1 LAKRLNV
8 FNLRLPESNL
18 MNQRPT
24 SRFQKKPRSRYG
36 FLGFCF
42 VSLLAAFTVL
52 RLVLLIQFGPPSVA
66 PWNVLLA
73 FAAGFYRDV
82 IAALWFMLPPLFW
95 CFVAGNRL
103 FASFI
108 HRLGFRLFLTLLWAV
123 QVFLLAA
130 EFYFFAEF
138 KSRFNPVAV
147 DYLVYPRE
155 VFINIWDAYPVPAVV
170 AGCVLIGAVWTWM
183 AGRWFK
189 TMWAKPVWMGTR
201 FLWFAGALILF
212 FGLTR
217 TIQLNPPHV
226 SEDRTL
232 NEIANNGAISFFAAA
247 WTRNL
252 DYPTFYK
259 TLPRDEAYTRI
270 HRLLASTNATFVGD
284 QFSVERKI
292 SGDSNR
298 PRLNVV
304 IFLEESL
311 GSEFW
316 GCLGRT
322 NTLTPEMD
330 RLATQEGLLFD
341 NIYASGNRTVRG
353 MEGALSSFPPL
364 PGDAIVHRDRSEN
377 VETIARVLKRDGYN
391 TMFLYGGHATF
402 DNMKPFLVANGFD
415 QIVDEKDFPNPAFVN
430 VWGVSDEDIYA
441 GAIRQFRAL
450 SQTNQPFFATIL
462 SVSNHK
468 PYTYPQGRIPE
479 NPNGTRENVVKYT
492 DWCLGRFFKAAK
504 QEAFWT
510 NTIFV
515 VVADHG
521 ARVYGS
527 QDIPI
532 FSYEIPLVILGAAV
546 VPQPQRL
553 HATGCSLDLPP
564 TILGLIGRPYES
576 LFLGRDLLRDSPDTF
591 HALLN
596 HNRDIGMFAQDR
608 MVVLGLQKAVEFYAG
623 NPHAVN
629 LELTP
634 HPTLEDLEL
643 EKNAEAIFQVA
654 DELYMNRRYHL
665 DP

>member
-1 LAKRLNV
+1 
-8 FNLRLPESNL
+8 
-18 MNQRPT
+18 
-24 SRFQKKPRSRYG
+24 
-36 FLGFCF
+36 
-42 VSLLAAFTVL
+42 
-52 RLVLLIQFGPPSVA
+52 
-66 PWNVLLA
+66 
-73 FAAGFYRDV
+73 
-82 IAALWFMLPPLFW
+82 
-95 CFVAGNRL
+95 
-103 FASFI
+103 
-108 HRLGFRLFLTLLWAV
+108 
-123 QVFLLAA
+123 
-130 EFYFFAEF
+130 
-138 KSRFNPVAV
+138 
-147 DYLVYPRE
+147 
-155 VFINIWDAYPVPAVV
+155 
-170 AGCVLIGAVWTWM
+170 VLIGAVWMWI
-183 AGRWFK
+183 AGRWFQ
-189 TMWAKPVWMGTR
+189 TMWAKPVWIGTR

-217 TIQLNPPHV
+217 TIHLNPPHV

-232 NEIANNGAISFFAAA
+232 NEIANDGAISFFAAA
-247 WTRNL
+247 ETRSL
-252 DYPTFYK
+252 DYPAFYK
-259 TLPRDEAYTRI
+259 TLPRDEAYARV
-270 HRLLASTNATFVGD
+270 HRLLASTNATFIGD
-284 QFSVERKI
+284 NFSIERKI
-292 SGDSNR
+292 SGDSHR

-304 IFLEESL
+304 ILLEESL

-391 TMFLYGGHATF
+391 TMFLYGGHAVF
-402 DNMKPFLVANGFD
+402 DNMKSFLAANGFD
-415 QIVDEKDFPNPAFVN
+415 QIVDEKDFPNPSFAN
-430 VWGVSDEDIYA
+430 VWGVADEDLYA

-450 SQTNQPFFATIL
+450 SQTNKPFFATIL

-479 NPNGTRENVVKYT
+479 NPNGTRANVVKYT
-492 DWCLGRFFKAAK
+492 DWCLGQFFKAAK

-515 VVADHG
+515 IVADHG

-532 FSYEIPLVILGAAV
+532 FSYEIPLVILGPAV
-546 VPQPQRL
+546 ASQPQRL

-576 LFLGRDLLRDSPDTF
+576 LFLGRDLLHDPPDTF

-596 HNRDIGMFAQDR
+596 HNRDIGMFAHDR
-608 MVVLGLQKAVEFYAG
+608 MVVLGLQKVVEFYAG

-634 HPTLEDLEL
+634 QPTPENLEL

>member
-1 LAKRLNV
+1 LAKRLNA
-8 FNLRLPESNL
+8 FNLRVPESNL
-18 MNQRPT
+18 MNTHPT

-42 VSLLAAFTVL
+42 VSLLAALTIL
-52 RLVLLIQFGPPSVA
+52 RFVLLLQFGPPSAA

-95 CFVAGNRL
+95 CFVVGNRL
-103 FASFI
+103 FASLI

-170 AGCVLIGAVWTWM
+170 AGCVLIGAVWMGM

-189 TMWAKPVWMGTR
+189 TMWTKPVWMGTR
-201 FLWFAGALILF
+201 FLWFAGALFLF

-259 TLPRDEAYTRI
+259 TLPREEAYARV

-391 TMFLYGGHATF
+391 TMFLYGGHAMF

-415 QIVDEKDFPNPAFVN
+415 QIVDEKDFPNPSFAN
-430 VWGVSDEDIYA
+430 VWGVADEDLYA
-441 GAIRQFRAL
+441 RAIRQFRAL
-450 SQTNQPFFATIL
+450 SQTNKPFFASIL

-468 PYTYPQGRIPE
+468 PYTYPRGRIPE
-479 NPNGTRENVVKYT
+479 NPNGTRDNVVKYT
-492 DWCLGRFFKAAK
+492 DWCLGQFFKAAK

-532 FSYEIPLVILGAAV
+532 FSYEIPLVILGPAV
-546 VPQPQRL
+546 ASQPQRL

-564 TILGLIGRPYES
+564 TILGLIGRPYET
-576 LFLGRDLLRDSPDTF
+576 LFLGRDLLRDPPDTF

-608 MVVLGLQKAVEFYAG
+608 MVVLGLQKAVEFYVG

-634 HPTLEDLEL
+634 HPAPEDLEL
-643 EKNAEAIFQVA
+643 EKDAEAIFQVA

>member
-1 LAKRLNV
+1 M
-8 FNLRLPESNL
+8 

-52 RLVLLIQFGPPSVA
+52 RLVLLLQFGPPSAA

-73 FAAGFYRDV
+73 FAAGFYRDF

-95 CFVAGNRL
+95 CFIIGNRL
-103 FASFI
+103 FASLI
-108 HRLGFRLFLTLLWAV
+108 HRLGFRLFMTLLWAI
-123 QVFLLAA
+123 QIFLLAA
-130 EFYFFAEF
+130 EFYFFQEF

-170 AGCVLIGAVWTWM
+170 AGCVLIGAVWMWI

-189 TMWAKPVWMGTR
+189 TMWTKPVWIGIR
-201 FLWFAGALILF
+201 FLWFAGTLILF

-217 TIQLNPPHV
+217 TISLNPPQV

-247 WTRNL
+247 WTRDL
-252 DYPTFYK
+252 DYHAFYK
-259 TLPRDEAYTRI
+259 TLPRDEAYARV

-284 QFSVERKI
+284 QFSIERKI

-304 IFLEESL
+304 ILLEESL

-316 GCLGRT
+316 GCLGRPD
-322 NTLTPEMD
+322 TLTPEMD
-330 RLATQEGLLFD
+330 RLATREGLLFD

-391 TMFLYGGHATF
+391 TMFLYGGHAMF
-402 DNMKPFLVANGFD
+402 DNMKPFLTANGFD
-415 QIVDEKDFPNPAFVN
+415 QIVDEKDFPNPSFVN
-430 VWGVSDEDIYA
+430 AWGVADEDLYA

-450 SQTNQPFFATIL
+450 SQTNKPFFATIL

-468 PYTYPQGRIPE
+468 PYTYPKGRIPE
-479 NPNGTRENVVKYT
+479 NPNGMRENVVKYT
-492 DWCLGRFFKAAK
+492 DWCLGQFFKAAK

-532 FSYEIPLVILGAAV
+532 FSYEIPLVILGPAV
-546 VPQPQRL
+546 APQPQRL
-553 HATGCSLDLPP
+553 HATGCSLDVPP

-576 LFLGRDLLRDSPDTF
+576 LFLGRDLLHDPPDTF

-596 HNRDIGMFAQDR
+596 HNRDIGMFAHDR

-634 HPTLEDLEL
+634 QPAPEDLEL

>member
-1 LAKRLNV
+1 
-8 FNLRLPESNL
+8 

-52 RLVLLIQFGPPSVA
+52 RLVLLLQFGSPSAA

-103 FASFI
+103 FASLI
-108 HRLGFRLFLTLLWAV
+108 HRVGFRLFLTLLWAV

-130 EFYFFAEF
+130 EFYFFQEF

-170 AGCVLIGAVWTWM
+170 AGCVLIGAVWMWM

-189 TMWAKPVWMGTR
+189 TMWTKPVWIGIR

-217 TIQLNPPHV
+217 TIQLSPPHV

-259 TLPRDEAYTRI
+259 TLPREEAFARVQ
-270 HRLLASTNATFVGD
+270 RLLASTNATFVGD
-284 QFSVERKI
+284 NFSVERKI

-304 IFLEESL
+304 ILLEESL

-330 RLATQEGLLFD
+330 RLATREGLLFD

-391 TMFLYGGHATF
+391 TMFLYGGHVMF
-402 DNMKPFLVANGFD
+402 DNMKPFLVANGYD
-415 QIVDEKDFPNPAFVN
+415 QIVDEKDFPNPSFAN
-430 VWGVSDEDIYA
+430 AWGVADEDLYA

-468 PYTYPQGRIPE
+468 PYTYPKGRIPE

-492 DWCLGRFFKAAK
+492 DWCLGQFFKAAK
-504 QEAFWT
+504 LEAFWT

-532 FSYEIPLVILGAAV
+532 FSYEIPLVILGPAV
-546 VPQPQRL
+546 TPQAQRI
-553 HATGCSLDLPP
+553 HALGCSLDVP
-564 TILGLIGRPYES
+564 TTVLGLIGRPYET
-576 LFLGRDLLRDSPDTF
+576 LFLGRDLLRDPPDSF

-596 HNRDIGMFAQDR
+596 HNRDIGMFAHDR

-634 HPTLEDLEL
+634 QPTPEDLEL

>member
-1 LAKRLNV
+1 
-8 FNLRLPESNL
+8 
-18 MNQRPT
+18 MNTHPT

-42 VSLLAAFTVL
+42 VSLLAALTIL
-52 RLVLLIQFGPPSVA
+52 RFVLLLQFGPPSAA

-95 CFVAGNRL
+95 CFVVGNRL
-103 FASFI
+103 FASLI

-170 AGCVLIGAVWTWM
+170 AGCVFIGAAWM
-183 AGRWFK
+183 WIAGRWFK
-189 TMWAKPVWMGTR
+189 TMWTKPVWMGTR

-247 WTRNL
+247 WTRDL
-252 DYPTFYK
+252 DYHAFYK
-259 TLPRDEAYTRI
+259 TLPREEAYARV

-391 TMFLYGGHATF
+391 TMFLYGGHAMF

-415 QIVDEKDFPNPAFVN
+415 QIVDEKDFPNPSFAN
-430 VWGVSDEDIYA
+430 VWGVADEDLYA
-441 GAIRQFRAL
+441 RAIRQFRAL
-450 SQTNQPFFATIL
+450 SQTNKPFFASIL

-468 PYTYPQGRIPE
+468 PYTYPRGRIPE
-479 NPNGTRENVVKYT
+479 NPNGTRDNVVKYT
-492 DWCLGRFFKAAK
+492 DWCLGQFFKAAK

-564 TILGLIGRPYES
+564 TILGLIGRPYET
-576 LFLGRDLLRDSPDTF
+576 LFLGRDLLRDPPDTF

-608 MVVLGLQKAVEFYAG
+608 MVVLGLQKAVEFYVG

-634 HPTLEDLEL
+634 HPAPEDLEL
-643 EKNAEAIFQVA
+643 EKDAEAIFQVA

>member
-1 LAKRLNV
+1 MNKRPV
-8 FNLRLPESNL
+8 
-18 MNQRPT
+18 
-24 SRFQKKPRSRYG
+24 SRFQKKPHSRYH
-36 FLGFCF
+36 FLAFCF
-42 VSLLAAFTVL
+42 FSLLVVFTIL
-52 RLVLLIQFGPPSVA
+52 RLVLLVNFGPPSTP

-73 FAAGFYRDV
+73 FAAGFYRDA

-95 CFVAGNRL
+95 CFIIGNRL
-103 FASFI
+103 FASLI
-108 HRLGFRLFLTLLWAV
+108 HRLWFRCFMTLLWAI

-130 EFYFFAEF
+130 EFYFFQEF

-170 AGCVLIGAVWTWM
+170 AGCLLVGAVWMWS
-183 AGRWFK
+183 AGRLFH
-189 TMWAKPVWMGTR
+189 TMWTKPVWVGTR

-217 TIQLNPPHV
+217 TISLNPPHA

-232 NEIANNGAISFFAAA
+232 NEIANNGAVSFFAAA
-247 WTRNL
+247 WTRDL
-252 DYPTFYK
+252 DYHAFYK
-259 TLPRDEAYTRI
+259 TIPRDEAYTRV
-270 HRLLASTNATFVGD
+270 HHLLSSTNATFTGGPDDITRQIAGD
-284 QFSVERKI
+284 P
-292 SGDSNR
+292 NR

-304 IFLEESL
+304 ILLEESL

-316 GCLGRT
+316 GSLGRPD
-322 NTLTPEMD
+322 TLTPEMD
-330 RLATQEGLLFD
+330 RLATEKGLLFD

-377 VETIARVLKRDGYN
+377 VETIARVLKREGYE

-402 DNMKPFLVANGFD
+402 DNMKSFLVANGYD
-415 QIVDEKDFPNPAFVN
+415 RIIDEKDFPNPAFVN

-441 GAIRQFRAL
+441 GAIREFRAL
-450 SQTNQPFFATIL
+450 SRTNQPFCATIL
-462 SVSNHK
+462 SVTNHK
-468 PYTYPQGRIPE
+468 PYTYPKGRIPE
-479 NPNGTRENVVKYT
+479 DPNGTRENVVKYT
-492 DWCLGRFFKAAK
+492 DWCLGQFFKAAK
-504 QEAFWT
+504 QESFWT

-515 VVADHG
+515 VIADHG

-532 FSYEIPLVILGAAV
+532 FSYEIPLVILGPAA
-546 VPQPQRL
+546 VPQPQRI
-553 HATGCSLDLPP
+553 HAVGCSLDVPP
-564 TILGLIGRPYES
+564 TVLGLLGRPYKS
-576 LFLGRDLLRDSPDTF
+576 LFFGRDLLHDPPDTF

-596 HNRDIGMFAQDR
+596 HNRDIGLFARDR
-608 MVVLGLQKAVEFYAG
+608 LVVLGLQKAVEFYAG
-623 NPHAVN
+623 DPHVVN
-629 LELTP
+629 LELEP
-634 HPTLEDLEL
+634 QPSADDLEL
-643 EKNAEAIFQVA
+643 EKDAEAIFQVA

>member
-1 LAKRLNV
+1 
-8 FNLRLPESNL
+8 
-18 MNQRPT
+18 MNQRLT

-36 FLGFCF
+36 FLVFCF
-42 VSLLAAFTVL
+42 ASLLAAFTVL
-52 RLVLLIQFGPPSVA
+52 RLVLLLQFGPPSTA

-95 CFVAGNRL
+95 CFIVGNRL
-103 FASFI
+103 FVSLI
-108 HRLGFRLFLTLLWAV
+108 HRLGFRLFMTLLWAA

-170 AGCVLIGAVWTWM
+170 AGCVFIGAVWMWM

-189 TMWAKPVWMGTR
+189 TMWTRPVWIGTR

-217 TIQLNPPHV
+217 TISLNPPQV

-232 NEIANNGAISFFAAA
+232 NEIANDGAISFFAAA
-247 WTRNL
+247 WTRDL
-252 DYPTFYK
+252 DYQAFYK
-259 TLPRDEAYTRI
+259 TLPREEAYARV

-284 QFSVERKI
+284 NFSIERKI

-377 VETIARVLKRDGYN
+377 VETIARVLKRDGYD
-391 TMFLYGGHATF
+391 TLFLYGGHAMF
-402 DNMKPFLVANGFD
+402 DNMKPFLVANGYD
-415 QIVDEKDFPNPAFVN
+415 QIVDEKDFPNPSFAN
-430 VWGVSDEDIYA
+430 VWGVADEDLYA

-450 SQTNQPFFATIL
+450 SQTNKPFFATIL

-468 PYTYPQGRIPE
+468 PYTYPPGRIPE
-479 NPNGTRENVVKYT
+479 NPNGTRDRVVKYT
-492 DWCLGRFFKAAK
+492 DWCLGQFFKAAK
-504 QEAFWT
+504 QEVFWT

-532 FSYEIPLVILGAAV
+532 FSYEIPLVILGPAV

-576 LFLGRDLLRDSPDTF
+576 LFLGRDLLRDPPDTY

-596 HNRDIGMFAQDR
+596 HNRDIGMFAHDR

-629 LELTP
+629 LDLTP
-634 HPTLEDLEL
+634 QPAPEDLEL
-643 EKNAEAIFQVA
+643 EKNAGAIFQVA

>member
-1 LAKRLNV
+1 
-8 FNLRLPESNL
+8 

-52 RLVLLIQFGPPSVA
+52 RLGLLTQFGPPSA
-66 PWNVLLA
+66 TPWNVLLV
-73 FAAGFYRDV
+73 FVAGFYRDV

-95 CFVAGNRL
+95 CFIVGNRL
-103 FASFI
+103 FASLI
-108 HRLGFRLFLTLLWAV
+108 HRLGFRLFMTLLWAV

-130 EFYFFAEF
+130 EFYFFEEF
-138 KSRFNPVAV
+138 KSRFNHVAV
-147 DYLVYPRE
+147 DYLAFPRE
-155 VFINIWDAYPVPAVV
+155 VFVNIWDAYPVPAVV
-170 AGCVLIGAVWTWM
+170 AGCVFVGAVWMWM

-189 TMWAKPVWMGTR
+189 TMWTKPVWVGTR

-212 FGLTR
+212 LGLTR
-217 TIQLNPPHV
+217 TIPLNPPHV

-232 NEIANNGAISFFAAA
+232 NEIANNGAISFFAAT
-247 WTRNL
+247 WTRSL
-252 DYPTFYK
+252 DYPAFYK
-259 TLPRDEAYTRI
+259 TLPRDEACARV
-270 HRLLASTNATFVGD
+270 HRLLASTNATFIGD
-284 QFSVERKI
+284 QFSIQRKI

-304 IFLEESL
+304 ILLEESL

-353 MEGALSSFPPL
+353 MEGALSSFPPM

-377 VETIARVLKRDGYN
+377 VETLARVLKRDGYH
-391 TMFLYGGHATF
+391 TMFLYGGHAVF
-402 DNMKPFLVANGFD
+402 DNMKSFLAANGFD
-415 QIVDEKDFPNPAFVN
+415 QIVDEKDFPNPSFAN
-430 VWGVSDEDIYA
+430 VWGVADEDIYA
-441 GAIRQFRAL
+441 GAIRHFRAL

-468 PYTYPQGRIPE
+468 PYTYPLGRIPE
-479 NPNGTRENVVKYT
+479 HPNGTRDHVVKYT
-492 DWCLGRFFKAAK
+492 DWCLGQFFKAAK

-532 FSYEIPLVILGAAV
+532 YSYEIPLVILGPAV
-546 VPQPQRL
+546 APQPQRF
-553 HATGCSLDLPP
+553 HATGCSLDVSP
-564 TILGLIGRPYES
+564 TILGLIGRPYET
-576 LFLGRDLLRDSPDTF
+576 LFLGRDLLRDPPDTF

-596 HNRDIGMFAQDR
+596 HNRDIGMFANDR
-608 MVVLGLQKAVEFYAG
+608 MVVLGLQKTVEFYAG

-629 LELTP
+629 LELKP
-634 HPTLEDLEL
+634 HPTPEDLEL

>member
-1 LAKRLNV
+1 
-8 FNLRLPESNL
+8 
-18 MNQRPT
+18 MNNRPA

-36 FLGFCF
+36 FLVFCF
-42 VSLLAAFTVL
+42 VSLLAAFTIL
-52 RLVLLIQFGPPSVA
+52 RTVLLLKFAASGTAQ
-66 PWNVLLA
+66 WNVLLA
-73 FAAGFYRDV
+73 FLAGFYRDV

-95 CFVAGNRL
+95 CFIIGNRP
-103 FASFI
+103 FASLI
-108 HRLGFRLFLTLLWAV
+108 HRLWFRFFMTLLWAV

-147 DYLVYPRE
+147 DYLIYPRE

-170 AGCVLIGAVWTWM
+170 AGCLFIGAAWTWL
-183 AGRWFK
+183 AGRLFK
-189 TMWAKPVWMGTR
+189 TMWMKPVWIGMR
-201 FLWFAGALILF
+201 FLWFASVLILF
-212 FGLTR
+212 AGLSWTVN
-217 TIQLNPPHV
+217 LNPPHV

-232 NEIANNGAISFFAAA
+232 NEIANDGALSFFAAA

-259 TLPRDEAYTRI
+259 TLPRDEAYARA
-270 HRLLASTNATFVGD
+270 HRLLASTNAIFIGD
-284 QFSVERKI
+284 NFSIERKI

-304 IFLEESL
+304 ILLEESL

-377 VETIARVLKRDGYN
+377 VETIARVLKRDGYD
-391 TMFLYGGHATF
+391 TLFLYGGHAMF
-402 DNMKPFLVANGFD
+402 DNMKPFLAANGYD
-415 QIVDEKDFPNPAFVN
+415 LIVDQKDFPDPAFVT
-430 VWGVSDEDIYA
+430 VWGVSDEDLYA

-450 SQTNQPFFATIL
+450 SQTNKPFFATLL

-468 PYTYPQGRIPE
+468 PYTYPRGRIPE
-479 NPNGTRENVVKYT
+479 NPNGTRDNVVKYT
-492 DWCLGRFFKAAK
+492 DWCLGQFFKAAK

-532 FSYEIPLVILGAAV
+532 FSYEIPLVILGPAV
-546 VPQPQRL
+546 AQQPQRL
-553 HATGCSLDLPP
+553 HAPGCSLDLPP

-576 LFLGRDLLRDSPDTF
+576 LFLGRDLLHDPPDTF

-596 HNRDIGMFAQDR
+596 HNRDIGMFANDR

-623 NPHAVN
+623 NPHTVN

-634 HPTLEDLEL
+634 QPTPEDLEL